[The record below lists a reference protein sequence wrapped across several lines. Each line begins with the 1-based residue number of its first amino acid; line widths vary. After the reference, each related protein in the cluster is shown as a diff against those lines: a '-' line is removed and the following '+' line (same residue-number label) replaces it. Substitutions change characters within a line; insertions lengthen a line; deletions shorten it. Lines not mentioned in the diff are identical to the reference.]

1 MLFGGALHIHSQ
13 ESAYLLSR
21 VLLHLGGDVAVG
33 IQGEPCGI
41 MPKQARQCLHIH
53 TILEC
58 QCCEGMAQIVKADL
72 LHPTAFQQPLQPFSL
87 AAAKKVCS

>member
-1 MLFGGALHIHSQ
+1 MLFGGVLHIHSQ

-41 MPKQARQCLHIH
+41 MPKQA
-53 TILEC
+53 
-58 QCCEGMAQIVKADL
+58 
-72 LHPTAFQQPLQPFSL
+72 
-87 AAAKKVCS
+87 